1 MKWSHLGQNSN
12 SYFLVFMHKYNYRA
26 CCVRKNGITYSG
38 GDLPCRATVCYAD
51 ARQQLAYVHVYL
63 AKLTLYRRR
72 RRKKGESLLPDSIT
86 QLLPTLMKILL

>member
-38 GDLPCRATVCYAD
+38 GDLPCRAMLRWCAT
-51 ARQQLAYVHVYL
+51 
-63 AKLTLYRRR
+63 TI
-72 RRKKGESLLPDSIT
+72 SLCTCIFG
-86 QLLPTLMKILL
+86 